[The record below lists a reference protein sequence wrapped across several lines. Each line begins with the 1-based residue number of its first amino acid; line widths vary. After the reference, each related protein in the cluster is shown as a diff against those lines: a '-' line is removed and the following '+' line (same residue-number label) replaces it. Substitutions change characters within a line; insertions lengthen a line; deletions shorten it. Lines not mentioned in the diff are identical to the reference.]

1 MKKLII
7 ALAVLAATTT
17 AQAETICETYS
28 GLAETIMD
36 GRQTGTSMATMIA
49 IVSDDAYAT
58 HIVRTAYEQPRW
70 HTDESQQRAIEGF
83 RDEVY
88 LECYKAVEK

>member
-1 MKKLII
+1 MKKLLI
-7 ALAVLAATTT
+7 VLALTAAAT
-17 AQAETICETYS
+17 AQAETICEAYS

-36 GRQTGTSMATMIA
+36 SRQSGTSMAAMIA

-58 HIVRTAYEQPRW
+58 HMVRTAYEQPRW
-70 HTDESQQRAIEGF
+70 HTGENQQRAIEDF

>member
-7 ALAVLAATTT
+7 ALAFMATTT
-17 AQAETICETYS
+17 AQAETICESYS

-36 GRQTGTSMATMIA
+36 GRQTGTPMAAMIA

-58 HIVRTAYEQPRW
+58 HMVRTAYDQPRW
-70 HTDESQQRAIEGF
+70 HTGENQQRAIEDF
-83 RDEVY
+83 RDAVY

>member
-1 MKKLII
+1 MKKLLI
-7 ALAVLAATTT
+7 ALALTAATT

-36 GRQTGTSMATMIA
+36 SRQSGTSMATVIA
-49 IVSDDAYAT
+49 IVREDAYAT
-58 HIVRTAYEQPRW
+58 NMVRIAYEQPRW
-70 HTDESQQRAIEGF
+70 HTDESQQRAIEDF
-83 RDEVY
+83 RDAVY

>member
-7 ALAVLAATTT
+7 ALAVMAATTT
-17 AQAETICETYS
+17 AQAETMCETYS

-36 GRQTGTSMATMIA
+36 GRQTGTPMATMIA

-58 HIVRTAYEQPRW
+58 HMVRTAYEQTRW
-70 HTDESQQRAIEGF
+70 HTGENQQRAIEDF
-83 RDEVY
+83 RDAVY
-88 LECYKAVEK
+88 LECYKVVEK

>member
-1 MKKLII
+1 MKKLLI
-7 ALAVLAATTT
+7 ALALTAAT
-17 AQAETICETYS
+17 AVQAETICESYS

-36 GRQTGTSMATMIA
+36 GRQTGTPMAVMIA

-58 HIVRTAYEQPRW
+58 HMVRTAYEQPRW
-70 HTDESQQRAIEGF
+70 HTGESQQRAIEDF
-83 RDEVY
+83 RDAVY